1 MNIRMIICLDD
12 MLLMS
17 HIIEGL
23 KMARDTL
30 IFLLQ
35 HLVFIINLKKYLP
48 SPIWN
53 LEFLGLE
60 LESMQ
65 MTLTLP
71 EINVKKLI
79 SEC

>member
-1 MNIRMIICLDD
+1 

-35 HLVFIINLKKYLP
+35 HLVFIINLKKYLL
-48 SPIWN
+48 SPIGN